1 MWYGEYMNTLLEL
14 EDLVVSRG
22 RRFSLAPLTIRFDRP
37 DIVGLFG
44 HNGAGKTT
52 LLKAL
57 AGLLPIQS
65 GTVKLSE
72 AATPT
77 LLPDTPFIYKFLKVG
92 SVPNVLA
99 DYFNDFD
106 LERGRSI
113 INELSLDKSKKVSD
127 LSKGMEEQLNLGM
140 TLARRSSVYLF
151 DEPLAAVDPVTR
163 DRMVNLIKL
172 HKPKDALLIISTHLI
187 AGLESLF
194 DECVVLHNG
203 RMLLRLRASDI
214 SPGQSLEIKIKE
226 AMLNA

>member
-1 MWYGEYMNTLLEL
+1 MENILEL
-14 EDLVVSRG
+14 RRVSKSFPGSSFRLEDIS
-22 RRFSLAPLTIRFDRP
+22 FSLPYGAVLGF
-37 DIVGLFG
+37 VGE
-44 HNGAGKTT
+44 NGAGKTT

-65 GTVKLSE
+65 GSVKLRD
-72 AATPT
+72 ATIPT
-77 LLPDTPFIYKFLKVG
+77 LLPDAPFIYKFLKVG

-99 DYFNDFD
+99 DYFEDFD

-113 INELSLDKSKKVSD
+113 INDLSLDKSKKVSD

-163 DRMVNLIKL
+163 DRMLDLIKL
-172 HKPKDALLIISTHLI
+172 HKPDDALLIISTHLI

-203 RMLLRLRASDI
+203 RVLLQLQASDI

>member
-1 MWYGEYMNTLLEL
+1 MDTLLEL
-14 EDLVVSRG
+14 EDLIVSRG

-65 GTVKLSE
+65 GSVMLCDAT
-72 AATPT
+72 TPT
-77 LLPDTPFIYKFLKVG
+77 LLPDAPFIYRFLKVG
-92 SVPNVLA
+92 LVPDILA
-99 DYFNDFD
+99 DYFDDFD
-106 LERGRSI
+106 IDRGRSI
-113 INELSLDKSKKVSD
+113 INDLSLDKSKKVSD

-163 DRMVNLIKL
+163 DRMLDLIRR
-172 HKPKDALLIISTHLI
+172 HKPDKALLIISTHLI

-203 RMLLRLRASDI
+203 RMLLRLRVSDI
-214 SPGQSLEIKIKE
+214 APGQSLETKIKE